1 MRRLAL
7 LCLAGWVTA
16 GTAACAG
23 PGTVAPPASPSR
35 AAQATATLG
44 PGPSSAPSR
53 TAVPSDK
60 SAAAVATGYYRAVAA
75 RDYRLA
81 FTYLAA
87 TSTGPAGRNLTWP
100 AFLQL
105 ADMMDGEEGPVVNF
119 SVAAFRDL
127 VVMTVDRERSGPYHA
142 HLRIARDADRWA
154 ITSIDRI

>member
-1 MRRLAL
+1 MKRLAL
-7 LCLAGWVTA
+7 LCLVGWVTA

-23 PGTVAPPASPSR
+23 PGTVAPPPALPSR
-35 AAQATATLG
+35 EAQATAT
-44 PGPSSAPSR
+44 
-53 TAVPSDK
+53 
-60 SAAAVATGYYRAVAA
+60 AVATGYYRAVAA

-87 TSTGPAGRNLTWP
+87 TSTGPDGRNLTWP
-100 AFLQL
+100 ALLQL

-142 HLRIARDADRWA
+142 HLRIAQDANRWA